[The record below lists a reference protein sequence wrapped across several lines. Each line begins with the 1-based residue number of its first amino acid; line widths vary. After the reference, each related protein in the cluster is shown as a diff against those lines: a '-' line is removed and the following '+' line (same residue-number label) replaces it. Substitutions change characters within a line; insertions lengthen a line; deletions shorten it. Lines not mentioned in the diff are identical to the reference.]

1 MKDAYSIL
9 LAVLLAVGLM
19 GAQDKDKDKGKH
31 EGMEKK
37 EMAGGN
43 DAIKSAVSGL
53 DKSLRDAT
61 LKGDSSVAERVLAE
75 DYHGFTAAN
84 MQPVDKNMTV
94 NNLKSGKLKYSAIDV
109 TSEDVQVYSPTL
121 AVAHGEASVKGTLDG
136 KSIDGKYHFG
146 RVWTK
151 RAGKWQAVW
160 FQTTKIQ

>member
-1 MKDAYSIL
+1 MKYACSVLLAIL
-9 LAVLLAVGLM
+9 LAMSIVS
-19 GAQDKDKDKGKH
+19 AQDKDKGKGKH

-53 DKSLRDAT
+53 DKSLREAT
-61 LKGDSSVAERVLAE
+61 LKGDSSVAEKVLAE

-84 MQPVDKNMTV
+84 MQPVDKNMAV
-94 NNLKSGKLKYSAIDV
+94 NNIKSGKLKYSAIDV
-109 TSEDVQVYSPTL
+109 SSEDVQVYSSTL